1 MKKNFIFMLCIIGI
15 IIAILFVKYLN
26 YKTEYREIKINNLE
40 YEKYLNK
47 EVLGTDLTT
56 IINKAVDNN
65 EKNSVPKDEQ
75 GFYVTNDIN
84 SVKIQIQIL
93 DNETMYDM
101 ETIYNGGMERFVQ
114 NYNSINFECTKI
126 KYNKAGKVS
135 YMLFEQK
142 NI

>member
-15 IIAILFVKYLN
+15 IIAILSVKYLS
-26 YKTEYREIKINNLE
+26 YKAEYGEIKRRNFE

-47 EVLGTDLTT
+47 EVLSTELTT

-65 EKNSVPKDEQ
+65 EKNSVAKDEQ

-101 ETIYNGGMERFVQ
+101 ETLYNGGMERFVQ

-126 KYNKAGKVS
+126 EYNKAGKVS
-135 YMLFEQK
+135 YILFKQK

>member
-1 MKKNFIFMLCIIGI
+1 MTKKRVLWKKILI
-15 IIAILFVKYLN
+15 IIAILSVKYVS
-26 YKTEYREIKINNLE
+26 YKAEYGEIKRRNFE

-47 EVLGTDLTT
+47 EVLGTELTT

-65 EKNSVPKDEQ
+65 EKNSVAKDEQ

-101 ETIYNGGMERFVQ
+101 ETLYNGGMERFVQ

-126 KYNKAGKVS
+126 EYNKAGKVS
-135 YMLFEQK
+135 YILFKQK

>member
-1 MKKNFIFMLCIIGI
+1 MKKSFIFILCIILAI
-15 IIAILFVKYLN
+15 IVILSIKYLN
-26 YKTEYREIKINNLE
+26 YKAEHGEIKKNNYE

-47 EVLGTDLTT
+47 EILGTKLTT

-65 EKNSVPKDEQ
+65 EKNSVPKNEQ
-75 GFYVTNDIN
+75 GFYITNDIN

-101 ETIYNGGMERFVQ
+101 ETLYNGGMERFVQ

-126 KYNKAGKVS
+126 EYNKSGKVS

-142 NI
+142 NV

>member
-1 MKKNFIFMLCIIGI
+1 MRKNFIFMLCIIGI

-65 EKNSVPKDEQ
+65 EKNSVSKDEQ

>member
-15 IIAILFVKYLN
+15 IIAILSVKYLS
-26 YKTEYREIKINNLE
+26 YKAEYGKIKRSNFE
-40 YEKYLNK
+40 YEKYFNK
-47 EVLGTDLTT
+47 EVLGTELTT

-65 EKNSVPKDEQ
+65 EKNSVAKDEQ

-101 ETIYNGGMERFVQ
+101 ETLYNGGMERFVQ

-126 KYNKAGKVS
+126 EYNKAGKVS
-135 YMLFEQK
+135 YILFKQK

>member
-15 IIAILFVKYLN
+15 IIAILSVKYLS
-26 YKTEYREIKINNLE
+26 YKAEYGEIKRRNFE

-47 EVLGTDLTT
+47 EVLGTELTT

-65 EKNSVPKDEQ
+65 EKNSVAKDEQ

-101 ETIYNGGMERFVQ
+101 ETLYNGGMEMFVQ

-126 KYNKAGKVS
+126 EYNKAGKVS
-135 YMLFEQK
+135 YILFKQK

>member
-15 IIAILFVKYLN
+15 IIAILYVKYLN
-26 YKTEYREIKINNLE
+26 YKTEYREIKTNNLE

-47 EVLGTDLTT
+47 EVLGTELTT

-101 ETIYNGGMERFVQ
+101 EILYNGGMERFVQ

-126 KYNKAGKVS
+126 EYNKAGKVS
-135 YMLFEQK
+135 YMLFKQK

>member
-15 IIAILFVKYLN
+15 IIAILSVKYLG
-26 YKTEYREIKINNLE
+26 YKAEYGEIKRRNFE

-47 EVLGTDLTT
+47 EVLGTELTT

-65 EKNSVPKDEQ
+65 EKNSVAKDGQ

-101 ETIYNGGMERFVQ
+101 ETLYNGGMERFVQ

-126 KYNKAGKVS
+126 EYNKAGKVS
-135 YMLFEQK
+135 YILFKQK

>member
-1 MKKNFIFMLCIIGI
+1 MKKSFIFILCIILAI
-15 IIAILFVKYLN
+15 IVILSIKYLN
-26 YKTEYREIKINNLE
+26 YKAEHGEIKKNNYE

-47 EVLGTDLTT
+47 EILGTELTT

-65 EKNSVPKDEQ
+65 EKNAVPKNEQ
-75 GFYVTNDIN
+75 GFYITNDIN

-101 ETIYNGGMERFVQ
+101 ETLYNGGMERFVQ

-126 KYNKAGKVS
+126 EYNKSGKVS

-142 NI
+142 NV

>member
-15 IIAILFVKYLN
+15 IIAILSVKYLS
-26 YKTEYREIKINNLE
+26 YKAEYGEIKRRNFE

-47 EVLGTDLTT
+47 EILGTELTT

-65 EKNSVPKDEQ
+65 EKNSVAKDEQ

-101 ETIYNGGMERFVQ
+101 ETLYNGGMERFVQ

-126 KYNKAGKVS
+126 EYNKSGKVS
-135 YMLFEQK
+135 YMLFKQK
-142 NI
+142 NV

>member
-15 IIAILFVKYLN
+15 IIAILSVKYVS
-26 YKTEYREIKINNLE
+26 YKAEYGEIKRSNFE

-47 EVLGTDLTT
+47 EVLGTELTT

-65 EKNSVPKDEQ
+65 EKNSVAKDEQ

-101 ETIYNGGMERFVQ
+101 ETLYNGGMERFVQ

-126 KYNKAGKVS
+126 EYNKAGKVS
-135 YMLFEQK
+135 YILFKQK

>member
-65 EKNSVPKDEQ
+65 EKNSVLNWWQYYK
-75 GFYVTNDIN
+75 
-84 SVKIQIQIL
+84 S
-93 DNETMYDM
+93 M
-101 ETIYNGGMERFVQ
+101 EW
-114 NYNSINFECTKI
+114 
-126 KYNKAGKVS
+126 
-135 YMLFEQK
+135 
-142 NI
+142 

>member
-1 MKKNFIFMLCIIGI
+1 MKKNFIFIICIIVI
-15 IIAILFVKYLN
+15 IIAILSVKYLS
-26 YKTEYREIKINNLE
+26 YKAEYGEIKRSNFE

-47 EVLGTDLTT
+47 EVLGTELTT

-101 ETIYNGGMERFVQ
+101 ETLYNGGMERFVQ

-126 KYNKAGKVS
+126 EYNKAGKIS
-135 YMLFEQK
+135 YMLFKQK

>member
-1 MKKNFIFMLCIIGI
+1 MKKNFIFILCIVVI
-15 IIAILFVKYLN
+15 IIAILFAKYLN
-26 YKTEYREIKINNLE
+26 YKNEITAIKENNLE

-47 EVLGTDLTT
+47 EVLGTELTT
-56 IINKAVDNN
+56 IVNKAVDNN

-93 DNETMYDM
+93 DNETKYDM

>member
-15 IIAILFVKYLN
+15 IIAILSVKYLS
-26 YKTEYREIKINNLE
+26 YKAEYGKIKRSNFE

-47 EVLGTDLTT
+47 EDLGTELTT

-65 EKNSVPKDEQ
+65 EKNSVAKDEQ

-93 DNETMYDM
+93 DNATMYDM
-101 ETIYNGGMERFVQ
+101 ETLYNGGMERFVQ

-126 KYNKAGKVS
+126 EYNKAGKVS
-135 YMLFEQK
+135 YILFKQK

>member
-15 IIAILFVKYLN
+15 IIAILSVKYLS
-26 YKTEYREIKINNLE
+26 YKAEYGEIKRRNFE

-47 EVLGTDLTT
+47 EVLGTELTT

-65 EKNSVPKDEQ
+65 EKNSVAKDEQ

-101 ETIYNGGMERFVQ
+101 ETLYNGGMERFVQ

-126 KYNKAGKVS
+126 EYNKAGKVS
-135 YMLFEQK
+135 YILLKQK

>member
-15 IIAILFVKYLN
+15 IIAILSVKYLS
-26 YKTEYREIKINNLE
+26 YKAEYGKIKRSNFE

-47 EVLGTDLTT
+47 EVLGTELTT

-65 EKNSVPKDEQ
+65 EKNSVAKDEQ

-101 ETIYNGGMERFVQ
+101 ETLYNGGMERFVQ

-126 KYNKAGKVS
+126 EYNKAGKVS
-135 YMLFEQK
+135 YILFKQK

>member
-1 MKKNFIFMLCIIGI
+1 MKRNFIFILCIVVI
-15 IIAILFVKYLN
+15 IIAILFAKYLN
-26 YKTEYREIKINNLE
+26 YKNEITAIKENNLE

-47 EVLGTDLTT
+47 EVLGTELTT
-56 IINKAVDNN
+56 IVNKAVDSN

-114 NYNSINFECTKI
+114 NYNSINFECTKVE
-126 KYNKAGKVS
+126 YNKAGKVS

>member
-15 IIAILFVKYLN
+15 IIAILSVKYVS
-26 YKTEYREIKINNLE
+26 YKAEYGEIKRRNFE

-47 EVLGTDLTT
+47 EVLGTELTT

-65 EKNSVPKDEQ
+65 EKNSVAKDEQ

-101 ETIYNGGMERFVQ
+101 ETLYNGGMERFVQ

-126 KYNKAGKVS
+126 EYNKAGKVS
-135 YMLFEQK
+135 YILFKQK